1 VLEVINRGNHVLGRH
16 MPASVRNDKTH
27 TIPDMTP
34 APRSVAVAATD
45 GMLHFELALA
55 YEVFGSAPAT
65 LPGPWYDVRVCG
77 TRAVRVGRF
86 LLEPDCGL
94 DALAHADTVI
104 VPALADVDEDPP
116 ADLVEAVRAAHA
128 SGARVASLCT
138 GVFVL
143 AAAGLLD
150 GLRATTHWAHT
161 EELAARFPRVTVDPD
176 VLYVD
181 NGSVLTSA
189 GKAAAMDLCLHMVRT
204 DHGSAVANA
213 VARRLV
219 VPPHRAGGQA
229 QFVTTPVPA
238 QDGHP
243 LGELLPWV
251 MRRLDQPLTV
261 EDLARQANMS
271 SRHLA
276 RHFRSVTGTT
286 PLQWLLTQRIRR
298 AQELLES
305 TDDSVDAVA
314 SAAGMGTA
322 TTLRRHFHRAVGVP
336 PDAYRRTFRA

>member
-1 VLEVINRGNHVLGRH
+1 
-16 MPASVRNDKTH
+16 
-27 TIPDMTP
+27 
-34 APRSVAVAATD
+34 
-45 GMLHFELALA
+45 MLQFELALA
-55 YEVFGSAPAT
+55 YEIFGTRPDAV
-65 LPGPWYDVRVCG
+65 PGPWYDVRVCG
-77 TRAVRVGRF
+77 TRSVRLGRF

-94 DALAHADTVI
+94 DRLADADTVI
-104 VPALADVDEDPP
+104 VPGLADINQDPP
-116 ADLVEAVRAAHA
+116 AELVEAVRAAHKV
-128 SGARVASLCT
+128 GARVVSLCT

-161 EELAARFPRVTVDPD
+161 DTLAARYPLVTVDPD

-189 GKAAAMDLCLHMVRT
+189 GKAAAMDLCLHLVRR
-204 DHGSAVANA
+204 DYGAAIANIA
-213 VARRLV
+213 ARRLV

-238 QDGHP
+238 QDEHA
-243 LGELLPWV
+243 LADLLPWV

-261 EDLARQANMS
+261 EDLARQSNMS
-271 SRHLA
+271 SRHLT

-305 TDDSVDAVA
+305 TNDSVDAIA

-322 TTLRRHFHRAVGVP
+322 TTLRRHFHRTVGVP
-336 PDAYRRTFRA
+336 PDTYRQTFRA

>member
-1 VLEVINRGNHVLGRH
+1 MTR
-16 MPASVRNDKTH
+16 
-27 TIPDMTP
+27 TIPDMNSF
-34 APRSVAVAATD
+34 PRSVAFAATD
-45 GMLHFELALA
+45 GMLHLELALA
-55 YEVFGSAPAT
+55 YEVFGSAPAA
-65 LPGPWYDVRVCG
+65 LPGPWYDVEVCG
-77 TRAVRVGRF
+77 THAVRVGRF
-86 LLEPDCGL
+86 LLEPDRGL
-94 DALAHADTVI
+94 DRLAQADTVI
-104 VPALADVDEDPP
+104 VPALADVDVDPP
-116 ADLVEAVRAAHA
+116 ADLVEAVRVAHA
-128 SGARVASLCT
+128 SGARVVSLCT

-161 EELAARFPRVTVDPD
+161 AELAARHPRVEVDPD

-189 GKAAAMDLCLHMVRT
+189 GKAAAMDLCLHLVRR
-204 DHGSAVANA
+204 DHGSAVANV

-229 QFVTTPVPA
+229 QFVSTPVPA

-243 LGELLPWV
+243 LAELLPWV

-286 PLQWLLTQRIRR
+286 PLQWVLTQRIRH
-298 AQELLES
+298 AQELLE
-305 TDDSVDAVA
+305 TTGDSVDTIAT
-314 SAAGMGTA
+314 AAGMGTA
-322 TTLRRHFHRAVGVP
+322 TTLRRHFQRTVGVP
-336 PDAYRRTFRA
+336 PDAYRSTFRA